1 MRLSPRP
8 PNGDDFGDW
17 NGWRFEA
24 IDGYSGSDFVS
35 YLVMDLLNGQ
45 PIYEAML
52 DKMAIKHPTDL
63 VEPTLIELT
72 VGDKIAGK
80 YVRDLKLPDNV
91 LITTQIHNKNH
102 KWFQV
107 ARASY
112 PVPPFS

>member
-1 MRLSPRP
+1 MILVTEMV
-8 PNGDDFGDW
+8 GDLKPLM
-17 NGWRFEA
+17 A
-24 IDGYSGSDFVS
+24 IAVVTFVS

-91 LITTQIHNKNH
+91 LITTQIHNK
-102 KWFQV
+102 KSQV
-107 ARASY
+107 VSGSTAPLIRCRHFLSC
-112 PVPPFS
+112 